1 MKTPEQNRTEVMNYL
16 NESSKHFFQSEDGK
30 SFQAI
35 MKIDEQFV
43 FILHIC
49 DVNFKNGERYDD
61 IKENVYVLDIEN
73 HLQRFKT
80 EGKTKLKQR
89 FHPSYD
95 PYWQNS
101 EFGMGPGKK
110 PRSVKHYKELVAKV
124 EKIVEDFKNK
134 Q

>member
-1 MKTPEQNRTEVMNYL
+1 MKTPEQNRTEVLNYL

-35 MKIDEQFV
+35 VKIDEQFI
-43 FILHIC
+43 FIKHIC
-49 DVNFKNGERYDD
+49 NVNIKNGEMYDE
-61 IKENVYVLDIEN
+61 IKENVYILDIEN

-95 PYWQNS
+95 PYYPQS

-110 PRSVKHYKELVAKV
+110 PRSVKHYKELAAKI
-124 EKIVEDFKNK
+124 EKIIEDFKNK